1 MAPLTIMTSASGKD
15 KAFQK
20 ILGRGIVRAGKRMA
34 LLISNK
40 DMDDIIK
47 IINSLESSGLLMD
60 GVKET
65 LRWIPGM

>member
-1 MAPLTIMTSASGKD
+1 
-15 KAFQK
+15 
-20 ILGRGIVRAGKRMA
+20 MA

-47 IINSLESSGLLMD
+47 IINSLESSGLLRD

>member
-1 MAPLTIMTSASGKD
+1 
-15 KAFQK
+15 
-20 ILGRGIVRAGKRMA
+20 MA

-47 IINSLESSGLLMD
+47 IINSLESSDLLMD

>member
-1 MAPLTIMTSASGKD
+1 
-15 KAFQK
+15 
-20 ILGRGIVRAGKRMA
+20 MA

-40 DMDDIIK
+40 DMNDIIK